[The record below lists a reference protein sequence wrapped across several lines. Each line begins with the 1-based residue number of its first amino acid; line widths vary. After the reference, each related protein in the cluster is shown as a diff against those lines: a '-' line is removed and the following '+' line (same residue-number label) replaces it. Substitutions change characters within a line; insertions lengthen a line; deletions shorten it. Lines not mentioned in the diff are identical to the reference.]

1 MLKEKLSSLPLQPGC
16 YLMKDDK
23 GEIIYIGKAK
33 KLKARLNQY
42 FTGAHEGKTQKMVS
56 LIQDFDF
63 FVTNTEKEALVLEI
77 NLIKQYRPRYNIMF
91 MDDKSYPYI
100 KITSDAY
107 PQLIVVRD
115 KKKDKKAKYFGPFT
129 DTSAARETVALLNDL
144 YPIRKCKTMPKK
156 VCLYY
161 HIGQC
166 LGPCQFDIPKEQ
178 YASMIDEIGRFLKG
192 DNKAQLS
199 RLQVEMDEAINV
211 LAYEKAAKIRDTMRS
226 IEHISQKQQV
236 QFGERM
242 QQDVF
247 AYAIEKNILSIT
259 GFFVRNGKLIEKT
272 SIVQPTIESA
282 HDAFTS
288 YLIQFY
294 LDMPKPKELLVPGDV
309 DVDLLSEILNV
320 SVVAPQRGDKVKLV
334 EMAQHNAR
342 EQLSMK
348 FKMIEKSE
356 LFGDVATSQL
366 RELLKVPKLSRIELF
381 DNSHISGAF
390 LVAGMVVFTEG
401 KPNRSQY
408 RRYRLSGSNNDVESM
423 KEVLYR
429 RLLRVVKQE
438 GECPDLIIVDGG
450 LPQLGAAKEII
461 ESLHLDIPYIAL
473 VKDRKHNTDSIL
485 LSSEQEVKLL
495 PAEPL
500 TMFLSTM
507 QDEVHRFAVSY
518 HRLLRQ
524 KASTRSILDEIDGIG
539 EKRKKELLKHF
550 GSLKAI
556 KDASED
562 QLSEVVGRPAAMAV
576 IQFFR
581 DLKDGEQQ

>member
-129 DTSAARETVALLNDL
+129 DSSAARETVALLNDL

-199 RLQVEMDEAINV
+199 RLQIEMDEAINV

-294 LDMPKPKELLVPGDV
+294 LDMPKPKELLVPADV
-309 DVDLLSEILNV
+309 DVDLLSEILSV
-320 SVVAPQRGDKVKLV
+320 SVIAPQRGDKAKLV

-342 EQLSMK
+342 EQLSLK

-366 RELLKVPKLSRIELF
+366 RELLNVPKLSRIELF

-390 LVAGMVVFTEG
+390 LVAGMVVFTDG

>member
-16 YLMKDDK
+16 YLMKDSK

-56 LIQDFDF
+56 LIEDFDF
-63 FVTNTEKEALVLEI
+63 YVTNTEKEALVLEI

-100 KITSDAY
+100 KITSDDY

-129 DTSAARETVALLNDL
+129 DTGAARDTVKLLNDL

-166 LGPCQFDIPKEQ
+166 LGPCQFDIGKEQ
-178 YASMIDEIGRFLKG
+178 YASMIDEISRFLKG
-192 DNKAQLS
+192 DNKAQLN
-199 RLQVEMDEAINV
+199 RLHKEMDEAIGV
-211 LAYEKAAKIRDTMRS
+211 LAYEKAAKIRDMIRS

-236 QFGERM
+236 QFGEQM

-247 AYAIEKNILSIT
+247 AYAISKNILSIT
-259 GFFVRNGKLIEKT
+259 GFFVRDGKLIQKT
-272 SIVQPTIESA
+272 SIVQPTVETA
-282 HDAFTS
+282 GDAFAS

-294 LDMPKPKELLVPGDV
+294 SDMPKPKELLVPDEV
-309 DVDLLSEILNV
+309 DVDLLSEILNMP
-320 SVVAPQRGDKVKLV
+320 VVAPQRGDKFKLV
-334 EMAQHNAR
+334 QMAQNNAR
-342 EQLSMK
+342 EQLSLK

-356 LFGDVATSQL
+356 MFGDVATKQL
-366 RELLKVPKLSRIELF
+366 SDLLKVSTLSRIELF
-381 DNSHISGAF
+381 DNSHISGSF
-390 LVAGMVVFTEG
+390 LVAGMVVFTDG

-408 RRYRLSGSNNDVESM
+408 RRYRLSGGNNDVGSM

-429 RLLRVVKQE
+429 RLQRMLRE
-438 GECPDLIIVDGG
+438 DGEKPDLIIVDGG

-473 VKDRKHNTDSIL
+473 AKDSKHQTDSIL
-485 LSSEQEVKLL
+485 LSSEEEVKLL
-495 PAEPL
+495 PGEPL

-507 QDEVHRFAVSY
+507 QDEVHRFAVTY

-556 KDASED
+556 KEADEQ
-562 QLSEVVGRPAAMAV
+562 QLSEVVGRPTAIAM

-581 DLKDGEQQ
+581 DLKEGEQE

>member
-16 YLMKDDK
+16 YLMKDGK

-33 KLKARLNQY
+33 KLKARVNQY

-56 LIQDFDF
+56 LIEDFDF

-77 NLIKQYRPRYNIMF
+77 NLIKQYRPRFNIMF

-107 PQLIVVRD
+107 PRLVVVRD
-115 KKKDKKAKYFGPFT
+115 RKKDKKARYFGPFT
-129 DTSAARETVALLNDL
+129 DASAARDTAKLLNDL
-144 YPIRKCKTMPKK
+144 YPIRKCNTMPKK

-166 LGPCQFDIPKEQ
+166 LGPCQFDIGKEQ

-199 RLQVEMDEAINV
+199 RLHKEMDEAIGV
-211 LAYEKAAKIRDTMRS
+211 LAYEKAAKIRDTIRS

-247 AYAIEKNILSIT
+247 AYALSKNILSIT
-259 GFFVRNGKLIEKT
+259 GFFVRDGKLIQKT
-272 SIVQPTIESA
+272 SIVQPTVETAS
-282 HDAFTS
+282 DAFAS

-294 LDMPKPKELLVPGDV
+294 ADMPKPKELLVPQDV
-309 DVDLLSEILNV
+309 DVELLGEILSV
-320 SVVAPQRGDKVKLV
+320 SVVAPQRGDKFKLV
-334 EMAQHNAR
+334 SMAQNNAR
-342 EQLSMK
+342 EQLSLK

-356 LFGDVATSQL
+356 MFGDVATKQL
-366 RELLKVPKLSRIELF
+366 SDLLNISNLSRIELF

-390 LVAGMVVFTEG
+390 LVAGMVVFSDG

-408 RRYRLSGSNNDVESM
+408 RRYRLSGGNNDVGSM

-429 RLLRVVKQE
+429 RLLRVLKEE
-438 GECPDLIIVDGG
+438 GERPDLIIVDGG

-473 VKDRKHNTDSIL
+473 AKDSKHQTDSIL
-485 LSSEQEVKLL
+485 LSSEEEVKLL
-495 PAEPL
+495 PGEPL

-507 QDEVHRFAVSY
+507 QDEVHRFAVTY

-556 KDASED
+556 KEASED
-562 QLSEVVGRPAAMAV
+562 QLSEVVGRPAAIAV
-576 IQFFR
+576 LQFFR
-581 DLKDGEQQ
+581 DLKEGVSE

>member
-1 MLKEKLSSLPLQPGC
+1 MLKDKLSSLPLQPGC
-16 YLMKDDK
+16 YLMKDGK

-33 KLKARLNQY
+33 KLKSRVNQY
-42 FTGAHEGKTQKMVS
+42 FSGAHEGKTQKMVS
-56 LIQDFDF
+56 LIEDFDF

-77 NLIKQYRPRYNIMF
+77 NLIKQYRPRFNIMF

-107 PQLIVVRD
+107 PRLVVVRD
-115 KKKDKKAKYFGPFT
+115 RKKDKKARYFGPFT
-129 DTSAARETVALLNDL
+129 DASAARDTAKLLNDL
-144 YPIRKCKTMPKK
+144 YPIRKCNTMPKK

-166 LGPCQFDIPKEQ
+166 LGPCQFDIGKEQ

-199 RLQVEMDEAINV
+199 RLHKEMDEAISV
-211 LAYEKAAKIRDTMRS
+211 LAYEKAAKIRDTIRS

-247 AYAIEKNILSIT
+247 AYALSKNILSIT
-259 GFFVRNGKLIEKT
+259 GFFVRDGKLIQKT
-272 SIVQPTIESA
+272 SIVQPTVETAS
-282 HDAFTS
+282 DAFAS

-294 LDMPKPKELLVPGDV
+294 ADMPKPKELLVPQDV
-309 DVDLLSEILNV
+309 DVELLGEILSV
-320 SVVAPQRGDKVKLV
+320 SVVAPQRGDKFKLV
-334 EMAQHNAR
+334 SMAQNNAR
-342 EQLSMK
+342 EQLSLK

-356 LFGDVATSQL
+356 MFGDVATKQL
-366 RELLKVPKLSRIELF
+366 SDLLNISNLSRIELF

-390 LVAGMVVFTEG
+390 LVAGMVVFSDG

-408 RRYRLSGSNNDVESM
+408 RRYRLSGGNNDVGSM

-429 RLLRVVKQE
+429 RLLRVLKEE
-438 GECPDLIIVDGG
+438 GERPDLIIVDGG

-473 VKDRKHNTDSIL
+473 TKDSKHQTDSIL
-485 LSSEQEVKLL
+485 LSSEEEVKLL
-495 PAEPL
+495 PGEPL

-507 QDEVHRFAVSY
+507 QDEVHRFAVTY

-550 GSLKAI
+550 GSLKSI
-556 KDASED
+556 KEASED
-562 QLSEVVGRPAAMAV
+562 QLSEVVGRPTAMAM

-581 DLKDGEQQ
+581 DLKEGEQK

>member
-16 YLMKDDK
+16 YLMKDSK

-56 LIQDFDF
+56 LIEDFDF
-63 FVTNTEKEALVLEI
+63 YVTNTEKEALVLEI

-100 KITSDAY
+100 KITSDDY

-129 DTSAARETVALLNDL
+129 DTGAARDTVKLLNDL

-166 LGPCQFDIPKEQ
+166 LGPCQFDIGKEQ
-178 YASMIDEIGRFLKG
+178 YASMIDEISRFLKG
-192 DNKAQLS
+192 DNKAQLT
-199 RLQVEMDEAINV
+199 RLHKEMDEAIGV
-211 LAYEKAAKIRDTMRS
+211 LAYEKAAKIRDMIRS

-236 QFGERM
+236 QFGEQM

-247 AYAIEKNILSIT
+247 AYAISKNILSIT
-259 GFFVRNGKLIEKT
+259 GFFVRDGKLIQKT
-272 SIVQPTIESA
+272 SIVQPTVETA
-282 HDAFTS
+282 GDAFAS

-294 LDMPKPKELLVPGDV
+294 SDMPKPKELLVPGEV
-309 DVDLLSEILNV
+309 DVDLLSEILNMP
-320 SVVAPQRGDKVKLV
+320 VVAPQRGDKFKLV
-334 EMAQHNAR
+334 QMAQNNAR
-342 EQLSMK
+342 EQLSLK

-356 LFGDVATSQL
+356 MFGDVATKQL
-366 RELLKVPKLSRIELF
+366 SDLLKVSTLSRIELF
-381 DNSHISGAF
+381 DNSHISGSF
-390 LVAGMVVFTEG
+390 LVAGMVVFTDG

-408 RRYRLSGSNNDVESM
+408 RRYRLSGGNNDVGSM

-429 RLLRVVKQE
+429 RLQRMLRE
-438 GECPDLIIVDGG
+438 DGEKPDLIIVDGG

-473 VKDRKHNTDSIL
+473 AKDSKHQTDSIL
-485 LSSEQEVKLL
+485 LSSEEEVKLL
-495 PAEPL
+495 PGEPL

-507 QDEVHRFAVSY
+507 QDEVHRFAVTY

-556 KDASED
+556 KEADEQ
-562 QLSEVVGRPAAMAV
+562 QLSEVVGRPTAIAM

-581 DLKDGEQQ
+581 DLKEGEQE

>member
-16 YLMKDDK
+16 YLMKDSQ

-56 LIQDFDF
+56 LIDDFDF
-63 FVTNTEKEALVLEI
+63 YVTNTEKEALVLEI

-107 PQLIVVRD
+107 PQLVVVRD

-129 DTSAARETVALLNDL
+129 DTSAARETVKLLNDL

-166 LGPCQFDIPKEQ
+166 LGPCQFNVPKEQ
-178 YASMIDEIGRFLKG
+178 YAAMIDEIGRFLKG

-199 RLQVEMDEAINV
+199 RLYKEMDEAIEV
-211 LAYEKAAKIRDTMRS
+211 LAFEKAAKIRDTIRS

-247 AYAIEKNILSIT
+247 AYAISKNILSIT
-259 GFFVRNGKLIEKT
+259 GFFVRDGKLIQKT
-272 SIVQPTIESA
+272 SIVQPTIETA
-282 HDAFTS
+282 GDAFAS

-294 LDMPKPKELLVPGDV
+294 SDMPKPKELLVPQEV

-320 SVVAPQRGDKVKLV
+320 SVVAPQRGDKYRLV

-342 EQLSMK
+342 EQLSLK

-356 LFGDVATSQL
+356 MFGDVATKQL
-366 RELLKVPKLSRIELF
+366 AELFRISNLSRIELF

-390 LVAGMVVFTEG
+390 LVAGMVVFTDG

-408 RRYRLSGSNNDVESM
+408 RRYRLSGGNNDVGSM

-429 RLLRVVKQE
+429 RLVRMMKE
-438 GECPDLIIVDGG
+438 DGERPDLIIVDGG
-450 LPQLGAAKEII
+450 WPQLGAAKEII
-461 ESLHLDIPYIAL
+461 ESLHLDIPYMAL
-473 VKDRKHNTDSIL
+473 AKDSKHNTDSIL
-485 LSSEQEVKLL
+485 LSREEEVKLL
-495 PAEPL
+495 PGEPL

-524 KASTRSILDEIDGIG
+524 KASTRSILDEIEGIG

-556 KDASED
+556 KEASED
-562 QLSEVVGRPAAMAV
+562 QLSEVVGRPTAIAV
-576 IQFFR
+576 LQFFR
-581 DLKDGEQQ
+581 DLKEGESL

>member
-16 YLMKDDK
+16 YLMKDSQ

-56 LIQDFDF
+56 LIDDFDF
-63 FVTNTEKEALVLEI
+63 YVTNTEKEALVLEI

-107 PQLIVVRD
+107 PQLVVVRD

-129 DTSAARETVALLNDL
+129 DTSAARETVKLLNDL

-166 LGPCQFDIPKEQ
+166 LGPCQFNVPKEQ
-178 YASMIDEIGRFLKG
+178 YAAMIDEIGRFLKG

-199 RLQVEMDEAINV
+199 RLYKEMDEAIEV
-211 LAYEKAAKIRDTMRS
+211 LAFEKAAKIRDTIRS

-247 AYAIEKNILSIT
+247 AYAISKNILSIT
-259 GFFVRNGKLIEKT
+259 GFFVRDGKLIQKT
-272 SIVQPTIESA
+272 SIVQPTIETA
-282 HDAFTS
+282 GDAFAS

-294 LDMPKPKELLVPGDV
+294 SDMPKPKELLVPQEV

-320 SVVAPQRGDKVKLV
+320 SVVAPQRGDKYRLV

-342 EQLSMK
+342 EQLSLK

-356 LFGDVATSQL
+356 MFGDVATKQL
-366 RELLKVPKLSRIELF
+366 AELLRISNLSRIELF

-390 LVAGMVVFTEG
+390 LVAGMVVFTDG

-408 RRYRLSGSNNDVESM
+408 RRYRLSGGNNDVGSM

-429 RLLRVVKQE
+429 RLVRMMKE
-438 GECPDLIIVDGG
+438 DGDRPDLIIVDGG
-450 LPQLGAAKEII
+450 WPQLGAAKEII
-461 ESLHLDIPYIAL
+461 ESLHLDIPYMAL
-473 VKDRKHNTDSIL
+473 AKDSKHNTDSIL
-485 LSSEQEVKLL
+485 LSREVEVKLL
-495 PAEPL
+495 PGEPL

-524 KASTRSILDEIDGIG
+524 KASTRSILDEIEGIG

-556 KDASED
+556 KEASED
-562 QLSEVVGRPAAMAV
+562 QLSEVVGRPTAIAV
-576 IQFFR
+576 LQFFR
-581 DLKDGEQQ
+581 DLKEGESL

>member
-33 KLKARLNQY
+33 KLKARVNQY

-56 LIQDFDF
+56 LIEDFDYI
-63 FVTNTEKEALVLEI
+63 VTNTEKEALVLEI
-77 NLIKQYRPRYNIMF
+77 NLIKQYRPRFNIMF
-91 MDDKSYPYI
+91 MDDKSYPFI

-129 DTSAARETVALLNDL
+129 DTAAARETVKLLNDL

-166 LGPCQFDIPKEQ
+166 LGPCQFNIGKEQ
-178 YASMIDEIGRFLKG
+178 YDAMIDEISRFLKG
-192 DNKAQLS
+192 DNRMVIGRLQQQMDQETAQL
-199 RLQVEMDEAINV
+199 AF
-211 LAYEKAAKIRDTMRS
+211 EKAAKIRDMIRS

-247 AYAIEKNILSIT
+247 AFAISKNILSIT
-259 GFFVRNGKLIEKT
+259 GFFVRDGKLIQKT
-272 SIVQPTIESA
+272 SMVEPTVENPQ
-282 HDAFTS
+282 DAFVS

-294 LDMPKPKELLVPGDV
+294 EKMPKPKELLVPSDT
-309 DVDLLSEILNV
+309 DMELLSEVLGVTVN
-320 SVVAPQRGDKVKLV
+320 APQRGDKLKLV
-334 EMAQHNAR
+334 QMAAVNAQ
-342 EQLSMK
+342 EQLSLK
-348 FKMIEKSE
+348 FKMVEKSE
-356 LFGDVATSQL
+356 IFGDQASSQL
-366 RELLKVPKLSRIELF
+366 AKLLHLKGLSRIELF

-390 LVAGMVVFTEG
+390 LVAAMVVFTDG

-408 RRYRLSGSNNDVESM
+408 RRYRLSGGNNDVASM
-423 KEVLYR
+423 QEVMYR
-429 RLLRVVKQE
+429 RLLRLLKE
-438 GECPDLIIVDGG
+438 NGEHPDLIIVDGG
-450 LPQLGAAKEII
+450 MPQLSAAKEIVD
-461 ESLHLDIPYIAL
+461 SLHMNIPVIAL
-473 VKDRKHNTDSIL
+473 AKDSRHQTDTIIID
-485 LSSEQEVKLL
+485 QKNEVKLL
-495 PAEPL
+495 PGEPL
-500 TMFLSTM
+500 TMFLSAM
-507 QDEVHRFAVSY
+507 QDEVHRFAISY

-524 KASTRSILDEIDGIG
+524 KASTRSILDEIEGIG

-556 KDASED
+556 KEADEE
-562 QLSEVVGRPAAMAV
+562 QLREVVGRPAAMAV

-581 DLKDGEQQ
+581 DLKEGEQK

>member
-16 YLMKDDK
+16 YLMKDNK

-33 KLKARLNQY
+33 KLKARVNQY

-56 LIQDFDF
+56 LIEDFDF
-63 FVTNTEKEALVLEI
+63 YVTNTEKEALVLEI
-77 NLIKQYRPRYNIMF
+77 NLIKQYRPRFNIMF

-129 DTSAARETVALLNDL
+129 DTSAARETVKLLNDL

-166 LGPCQFDIPKEQ
+166 LGPCQFEVPKEQ
-178 YASMIDEIGRFLKG
+178 YAAMIDEIGRFLRG
-192 DNKAQLS
+192 DNKAQLN
-199 RLQVEMDEAINV
+199 RLTKEMDEAIEV
-211 LAYEKAAKIRDTMRS
+211 LAFEKAAVIRDTIRS

-247 AYAIEKNILSIT
+247 AYAISKNILSIT
-259 GFFVRNGKLIEKT
+259 GFFVRDGKLIQKT
-272 SIVQPTIESA
+272 SIVEPTVESA
-282 HDAFTS
+282 GDAFVS

-294 LDMPKPKELLVPGDV
+294 ADMPKPKELLVPQEV
-309 DVDLLSEILNV
+309 DVEMLSEILNV
-320 SVVAPQRGDKVKLV
+320 AVVAPQRGDKFRLV
-334 EMAQHNAR
+334 EMAQNNAH
-342 EQLSMK
+342 EQLSLK

-356 LFGDVATSQL
+356 MFGDVATKQL
-366 RELLKVPKLSRIELF
+366 AELLQVSDLSRIELF

-390 LVAGMVVFTEG
+390 LVAGMVVFTDG

-408 RRYRLSGSNNDVESM
+408 RRYRLSGGNNDVGSM

-429 RLLRVVKQE
+429 RLLRVLKQE
-438 GECPDLIIVDGG
+438 GERPDLIIVDGG

-461 ESLHLDIPYIAL
+461 DSLHLDIPYIAL
-473 VKDRKHNTDSIL
+473 AKDSKHNTDSIL
-485 LSSEQEVKLL
+485 LSSQEEVKLL
-495 PAEPL
+495 PGEPL

-507 QDEVHRFAVSY
+507 QDEVHRFAVTY

-524 KASTRSILDEIDGIG
+524 KASTRSILDEIEGVG

-556 KDASED
+556 KEANED
-562 QLSEVVGRPAAMAV
+562 QLSVVVGRPTAIAV

-581 DLKDGEQQ
+581 DLKEGESE

>member
-16 YLMKDDK
+16 YLMKDNK

-33 KLKARLNQY
+33 KLKARVNQY

-56 LIQDFDF
+56 LIEDFDF
-63 FVTNTEKEALVLEI
+63 YVTNTEKEALVLEI
-77 NLIKQYRPRYNIMF
+77 NLIKQYRPRFNIMF

-129 DTSAARETVALLNDL
+129 DTSAARETVKLLNDL

-166 LGPCQFDIPKEQ
+166 LGPCQFEVPKEQ
-178 YASMIDEIGRFLKG
+178 YAAMIDEIGRFLRG
-192 DNKAQLS
+192 DNKAQLN
-199 RLQVEMDEAINV
+199 RLTKEMDEAIEV
-211 LAYEKAAKIRDTMRS
+211 LAFEKAAVIRDTIRS

-247 AYAIEKNILSIT
+247 AYAISKNILSIT
-259 GFFVRNGKLIEKT
+259 GFFVRDGKLIQKT
-272 SIVQPTIESA
+272 SIVEPTVESA
-282 HDAFTS
+282 GDAFVS

-294 LDMPKPKELLVPGDV
+294 ADMPKPKELLVPQEV
-309 DVDLLSEILNV
+309 DVEMLSEILNV
-320 SVVAPQRGDKVKLV
+320 AVVAPQRGDKFRLV
-334 EMAQHNAR
+334 EMAQNNAH
-342 EQLSMK
+342 EQLSLK

-356 LFGDVATSQL
+356 MFGDVATKQL
-366 RELLKVPKLSRIELF
+366 AELLQVSDLSRIELF

-390 LVAGMVVFTEG
+390 LVAGMVVFTDG

-408 RRYRLSGSNNDVESM
+408 RRYRLSGGNNDVGSM

-429 RLLRVVKQE
+429 RLLRVLKQE
-438 GECPDLIIVDGG
+438 GERPDLIIVDGG

-461 ESLHLDIPYIAL
+461 DSLHLDIPYIAL
-473 VKDRKHNTDSIL
+473 AKDSKHNTDSIL
-485 LSSEQEVKLL
+485 LSSQEEVKLL
-495 PAEPL
+495 PGEPL

-507 QDEVHRFAVSY
+507 QDEVHRFAVTY

-524 KASTRSILDEIDGIG
+524 KASTRSILDEIEGVG

-550 GSLKAI
+550 SSLKAI
-556 KDASED
+556 KEANED
-562 QLSEVVGRPAAMAV
+562 QLSVVVGRPTAIAV

-581 DLKDGEQQ
+581 DLKEGESE

>member
-390 LVAGMVVFTEG
+390 LVAGMVVFTDG

-562 QLSEVVGRPAAMAV
+562 QLSEVVGRPSAMAV

>member
-16 YLMKDDK
+16 YLMKDNK

-33 KLKARLNQY
+33 KLKARVNQY

-56 LIQDFDF
+56 LIEDFDF
-63 FVTNTEKEALVLEI
+63 YVTNTEKEALVLEI
-77 NLIKQYRPRYNIMF
+77 NLIKQYRPRFNIMF

-129 DTSAARETVALLNDL
+129 DTSAARETVKLLNDL

-166 LGPCQFDIPKEQ
+166 LGPCQFEVPKEQ
-178 YASMIDEIGRFLKG
+178 YAAMIDEIGRFLRG
-192 DNKAQLS
+192 DNKAQLN
-199 RLQVEMDEAINV
+199 RLTKEMDEAIEV
-211 LAYEKAAKIRDTMRS
+211 LAFEKAAVIRDTIRS

-247 AYAIEKNILSIT
+247 AYAISKNILSIT
-259 GFFVRNGKLIEKT
+259 GFFVRDGKLIQKT
-272 SIVQPTIESA
+272 SIVEPTVESA
-282 HDAFTS
+282 GDAFVS

-294 LDMPKPKELLVPGDV
+294 ADMPKPKELLVPQEV
-309 DVDLLSEILNV
+309 DVEMLSEILNV
-320 SVVAPQRGDKVKLV
+320 AVVAPQRGDKFRLV
-334 EMAQHNAR
+334 EMAQNNAH
-342 EQLSMK
+342 EQLSLK

-356 LFGDVATSQL
+356 MFGDVATKQL
-366 RELLKVPKLSRIELF
+366 AELLQVSDLSRIELF

-390 LVAGMVVFTEG
+390 LVAGMVVFTDG

-408 RRYRLSGSNNDVESM
+408 RRYRLGGGNNDVGSM

-429 RLLRVVKQE
+429 RLLRVLKQE
-438 GECPDLIIVDGG
+438 GERPDLIIVDGG

-461 ESLHLDIPYIAL
+461 DSLHLDIPYIAL
-473 VKDRKHNTDSIL
+473 AKDSKHNTDSIL
-485 LSSEQEVKLL
+485 LSCQEEVKLL
-495 PAEPL
+495 PGEPL

-507 QDEVHRFAVSY
+507 QDEVHRFAVTY

-524 KASTRSILDEIDGIG
+524 KASTRSILDEIEGVG

-556 KDASED
+556 KEANED
-562 QLSEVVGRPAAMAV
+562 QLSVVVGRPTAIAV

-581 DLKDGEQQ
+581 DLKEGESE

>member
-16 YLMKDDK
+16 YLMKDSK

-56 LIQDFDF
+56 LIEDFDF

-100 KITSDAY
+100 KITSDDY
-107 PQLIVVRD
+107 PQLLVVRD

-129 DTSAARETVALLNDL
+129 DTGAARETVKLLNDL

-192 DNKAQLS
+192 DNKAQLN
-199 RLQVEMDEAINV
+199 RLHKEMDEAIQV
-211 LAYEKAAKIRDTMRS
+211 LAYEKAAKIRDMIRS

-236 QFGERM
+236 QFGEQM

-247 AYAIEKNILSIT
+247 AYAISKNILSIT
-259 GFFVRNGKLIEKT
+259 GFFVRDGKLIQKT
-272 SIVQPTIESA
+272 SIVQPTVETA
-282 HDAFTS
+282 GDAFAS

-294 LDMPKPKELLVPGDV
+294 TDMPKPKELLVPGEV
-309 DVDLLSEILNV
+309 DVDLLSEILNMP
-320 SVVAPQRGDKVKLV
+320 VVAPQRGDKFKLV
-334 EMAQHNAR
+334 LMAQNNAR
-342 EQLSMK
+342 EQLSLK

-356 LFGDVATSQL
+356 MFGDVATRQL
-366 RELLKVPKLSRIELF
+366 SDLLKVSNLSRIELF
-381 DNSHISGAF
+381 VNSHISGSF
-390 LVAGMVVFTEG
+390 LVAGMVVFTDG

-408 RRYRLSGSNNDVESM
+408 RRYRLSGGNNDVGSM

-429 RLLRVVKQE
+429 RLLRMLKEE
-438 GECPDLIIVDGG
+438 GEKPDLIIVDGG
-450 LPQLGAAKEII
+450 LAQLRAAQEII
-461 ESLHLDIPYIAL
+461 DSLHLKIPYIAL
-473 VKDRKHNTDSIL
+473 AKDSKHNTDSIL
-485 LSSEQEVKLL
+485 LSNEDEVKLL
-495 PAEPL
+495 PGEPL

-507 QDEVHRFAVSY
+507 QDEVHRFAVTY

-556 KDASED
+556 KEADEN
-562 QLSEVVGRPAAMAV
+562 QLSDVVGRPTAMAM

-581 DLKDGEQQ
+581 DLKEDEQE

>member
-33 KLKARLNQY
+33 KLKARVNQY

-56 LIQDFDF
+56 LIDDFDYI
-63 FVTNTEKEALVLEI
+63 VTNTEKEALVLEI
-77 NLIKQYRPRYNIMF
+77 NLIKQYRPRFNIMF
-91 MDDKSYPYI
+91 MDDKSYPFI

-115 KKKDKKAKYFGPFT
+115 RKKDKKAKYFGPFT
-129 DTSAARETVALLNDL
+129 DTGAARETVKLLNDL

-166 LGPCQFDIPKEQ
+166 LGPCQFDVANQ
-178 YASMIDEIGRFLKG
+178 HYDAMIDEIIRFLKG
-192 DNKAQLS
+192 DNRMVMD
-199 RLQVEMDEAINV
+199 RLQKEMDQAIEV
-211 LAYEKAAKIRDTMRS
+211 LAFEKAANIRDMIRS

-247 AYAIEKNILSIT
+247 AYAVSKNILSIT
-259 GFFVRNGKLIEKT
+259 GFFVRDGKLIQKT
-272 SIVQPTIESA
+272 SMVEPTVENPQ
-282 HDAFTS
+282 DAFTS

-294 LDMPKPKELLVPGDV
+294 SQMPKPKELLVPNETDTS
-309 DVDLLSEILNV
+309 LLSEVLGMTVN
-320 SVVAPQRGDKVKLV
+320 APQRGDKLKLV
-334 EMAQHNAR
+334 HMAQTNAQ
-342 EQLSMK
+342 EQLTLK
-348 FKMIEKSE
+348 FKMVEKSE
-356 LFGDVATSQL
+356 MFGDQASSQL
-366 RELLKVPKLSRIELF
+366 AKLLKLKTLSRIELF

-390 LVAGMVVFTEG
+390 LVAAMVVFTDG

-408 RRYRLSGSNNDVESM
+408 RRYRLSGGNNDVASM
-423 KEVLYR
+423 KEVMYR
-429 RLLRVVKQE
+429 RLLRLLKE
-438 GECPDLIIVDGG
+438 NGERPDLIIVDGG
-450 LPQLGAAKEII
+450 IPQLTAAREIMD
-461 ESLHLDIPYIAL
+461 SLHIDIPLIAL
-473 VKDRKHNTDSIL
+473 AKDSKHNTDSIIIDQ
-485 LSSEQEVKLL
+485 ENEVKLL
-495 PAEPL
+495 PGEPL
-500 TMFLSTM
+500 TMFLSAM
-507 QDEVHRFAVSY
+507 QDEVHRFAISY

-524 KASTRSILDEIDGIG
+524 KASTRSILDEIEGIG

-556 KDASED
+556 KEADEE
-562 QLSEVVGRPAAMAV
+562 QLRAVVGRPAAIAV

-581 DLKDGEQQ
+581 DLKEGEQE

>member
-1 MLKEKLSSLPLQPGC
+1 MRDKLSSLPLQPGC
-16 YLMKDDK
+16 YMMKDSK

-33 KLKARLNQY
+33 KLKSRLNQY
-42 FTGAHEGKTQKMVS
+42 FTGALEGKTQKMVS
-56 LIQDFDF
+56 LIEDFDF

-91 MDDKSYPYI
+91 MDDKSYPFI

-107 PQLIVVRD
+107 PQLVVVRD
-115 KKKDKKAKYFGPFT
+115 RKKDKKAKYYGPFT
-129 DTSAARETVALLNDL
+129 DTSAARDTVKLLNDL

-166 LGPCQFDIPKEQ
+166 LGPCQFDVPKEQ
-178 YASMIDEIGRFLKG
+178 YAAMIDEIGRFLKG
-192 DNKAQLS
+192 DNKAQLN
-199 RLQVEMDEAINV
+199 RLQKEMDEAIRV
-211 LAYEKAAKIRDTMRS
+211 LAYEKAAKIRDTIRS

-247 AYAIEKNILSIT
+247 AYAISKNILSIT
-259 GFFVRNGKLIEKT
+259 GFFVRDGKLIQKT
-272 SIVQPTIESA
+272 SIVQPTIETA
-282 HDAFTS
+282 NDAFTS

-294 LDMPKPKELLVPGDV
+294 TDLPKPKELLVPQDV
-309 DVDLLSEILNV
+309 DIQLLSEILNV
-320 SVVAPQRGDKVKLV
+320 SVVAPQRGDKFKLV
-334 EMAQHNAR
+334 EMAQHNAK
-342 EQLSMK
+342 EQLYLK

-356 LFGDVATSQL
+356 LFGDVATKQL
-366 RELLKVPKLSRIELF
+366 GELLKASQLSRIELF

-390 LVAGMVVFTEG
+390 LVAGMVVFTDG

-408 RRYRLSGSNNDVESM
+408 RRYRLSGGNNDVASM

-429 RLLRVVKQE
+429 RLVRMLKEKSDR
-438 GECPDLIIVDGG
+438 PDLIIVDGG
-450 LPQLGAAKEII
+450 LTQLRAAQEII

-473 VKDRKHNTDSIL
+473 AKDTKHNTDSIL
-485 LSSEQEVKLL
+485 LSSEEEVKLL
-495 PAEPL
+495 PGEPL

-524 KASTRSILDEIDGIG
+524 KASTRSILDEIEGIG

-556 KDASED
+556 KEADEN
-562 QLSEVVGRPAAMAV
+562 QLSAVVGRPTAMAMV
-576 IQFFR
+576 QFFR
-581 DLKDGEQQ
+581 DLMEGEQE

>member
-16 YLMKDDK
+16 YLMKDSQ

-56 LIQDFDF
+56 LIDDFDF
-63 FVTNTEKEALVLEI
+63 YVTNTEKEALVLEI

-107 PQLIVVRD
+107 PQLVVVRD

-129 DTSAARETVALLNDL
+129 DTSAARETVKLLNDL

-166 LGPCQFDIPKEQ
+166 LGPCQFNVPKEQ
-178 YASMIDEIGRFLKG
+178 YAAMIDEIGRFLKG

-199 RLQVEMDEAINV
+199 RLYKEMDEAIEV
-211 LAYEKAAKIRDTMRS
+211 LAFEKAAKIRDTIRS

-247 AYAIEKNILSIT
+247 AYAISKNILSIT
-259 GFFVRNGKLIEKT
+259 GFFVRDGKLIQKT
-272 SIVQPTIESA
+272 SIVQPTIETA
-282 HDAFTS
+282 GDAFAS

-294 LDMPKPKELLVPGDV
+294 SDMPKPKELLVPQEV

-320 SVVAPQRGDKVKLV
+320 SVVAPQRGDKYRLV

-342 EQLSMK
+342 EQLSLK

-356 LFGDVATSQL
+356 MFGDVATKQL
-366 RELLKVPKLSRIELF
+366 AELLRISNLSRIELF

-390 LVAGMVVFTEG
+390 LVAGMVVFTDG

-408 RRYRLSGSNNDVESM
+408 RRYRLSGGNNDVGSM

-429 RLLRVVKQE
+429 RLVRMMKE
-438 GECPDLIIVDGG
+438 DGERPDLIIVDGG
-450 LPQLGAAKEII
+450 WPQLGAAKEII
-461 ESLHLDIPYIAL
+461 ESLHLDIPYMAL
-473 VKDRKHNTDSIL
+473 AKDSKHNTDSIL
-485 LSSEQEVKLL
+485 LSREEEVKLL
-495 PAEPL
+495 PGEPL

-524 KASTRSILDEIDGIG
+524 KASTRSILDEIEGIG

-556 KDASED
+556 KEASED
-562 QLSEVVGRPAAMAV
+562 QLSEVVGRPTAIAV
-576 IQFFR
+576 LQFFR
-581 DLKDGEQQ
+581 DLKEGESL

>member
-33 KLKARLNQY
+33 KLKARVNQY

-56 LIQDFDF
+56 LIDDFDYI
-63 FVTNTEKEALVLEI
+63 VTNTEKEALVLEI
-77 NLIKQYRPRYNIMF
+77 NLIKQYRPRFNIMF
-91 MDDKSYPYI
+91 MDDKSYPFI

-115 KKKDKKAKYFGPFT
+115 RKKDKKAKYFGPFT
-129 DTSAARETVALLNDL
+129 DTGAARETVKLLNDL

-166 LGPCQFDIPKEQ
+166 LGPCQFDVANQ
-178 YASMIDEIGRFLKG
+178 HYDAMIDEIIRFLKG
-192 DNKAQLS
+192 DNRMVMD
-199 RLQVEMDEAINV
+199 RLQKEMDQAIEV
-211 LAYEKAAKIRDTMRS
+211 LAFEKAANIRDMIRS

-247 AYAIEKNILSIT
+247 AYAVSKNILSIT
-259 GFFVRNGKLIEKT
+259 GFFVRDGKLIQKT
-272 SIVQPTIESA
+272 SMVEPTVENPQ
-282 HDAFTS
+282 DAFTS

-294 LDMPKPKELLVPGDV
+294 SQMPKPKELLVPNETDTS
-309 DVDLLSEILNV
+309 LLSEVLGMTVN
-320 SVVAPQRGDKVKLV
+320 APQRGDKLKLV
-334 EMAQHNAR
+334 HMAQTNAQ
-342 EQLSMK
+342 EQLTLK
-348 FKMIEKSE
+348 FKMVEKSE
-356 LFGDVATSQL
+356 MFGDQASSQL
-366 RELLKVPKLSRIELF
+366 AKLLKLKTLSRIELF

-390 LVAGMVVFTEG
+390 LVAAMVVFTDG

-408 RRYRLSGSNNDVESM
+408 RRYRLSGGNNDVASM
-423 KEVLYR
+423 KEVMYR
-429 RLLRVVKQE
+429 RLLRLLKE
-438 GECPDLIIVDGG
+438 NGERPDLIIVDGG
-450 LPQLGAAKEII
+450 ILQLTAAKEIMD
-461 ESLHLDIPYIAL
+461 SLHIDIPLIAL
-473 VKDRKHNTDSIL
+473 AKDSKHNTDTIIIDQ
-485 LSSEQEVKLL
+485 ENEVKLL
-495 PAEPL
+495 PGEPL
-500 TMFLSTM
+500 TMFLSAM
-507 QDEVHRFAVSY
+507 QDEVHRFAISY

-524 KASTRSILDEIDGIG
+524 KASTRSILDEIEGIG

-556 KDASED
+556 KEADEE
-562 QLSEVVGRPAAMAV
+562 QLRAVVGRPAAIAV

-581 DLKDGEQQ
+581 DLKEGEQE

>member
-16 YLMKDDK
+16 YLMKDGK

-33 KLKARLNQY
+33 KLKARVNQY
-42 FTGAHEGKTQKMVS
+42 FTGAYEGKTQKMVS
-56 LIQDFDF
+56 LIEDFDF

-100 KITSDAY
+100 KITSDDY
-107 PQLIVVRD
+107 PQLLVVRD

-129 DTSAARETVALLNDL
+129 DTGAARETVKLLNDL

-192 DNKAQLS
+192 DNKAQLN
-199 RLQVEMDEAINV
+199 RLHKEMDEATQV
-211 LAYEKAAKIRDTMRS
+211 LAYEKAAKIRDMIRS

-236 QFGERM
+236 QFGEQM

-247 AYAIEKNILSIT
+247 AYAISKNILSIT
-259 GFFVRNGKLIEKT
+259 GFFVRDGKLIQKT
-272 SIVQPTIESA
+272 SIVQPTVETA
-282 HDAFTS
+282 GDAFAS

-294 LDMPKPKELLVPGDV
+294 TDMPKPKELLVPGEV
-309 DVDLLSEILNV
+309 DVDLLSEILNMP
-320 SVVAPQRGDKVKLV
+320 VVAPKRGDKYKLV
-334 EMAQHNAR
+334 LMAQNNAR
-342 EQLSMK
+342 EQLSLK

-356 LFGDVATSQL
+356 MFGDVATKQL
-366 RELLKVPKLSRIELF
+366 SDLLKVSNLSRIELF
-381 DNSHISGAF
+381 DNSHISGSF
-390 LVAGMVVFTEG
+390 LVAGMVVFTDG

-408 RRYRLSGSNNDVESM
+408 RRYRLSGGNNDVGSM

-429 RLLRVVKQE
+429 RLLRMLKEE
-438 GECPDLIIVDGG
+438 GEKPDLIIVDGG
-450 LPQLGAAKEII
+450 LAQLRAAQEII
-461 ESLHLDIPYIAL
+461 DSLHLKIPYIAL
-473 VKDRKHNTDSIL
+473 AKDSKHNTDSIL
-485 LSSEQEVKLL
+485 LSNEDEIKLL
-495 PAEPL
+495 PGEPL

-507 QDEVHRFAVSY
+507 QDEVHRFAVTY

-556 KDASED
+556 KEADEY
-562 QLSEVVGRPAAMAV
+562 QLSEVVGRPTAIAM

-581 DLKDGEQQ
+581 DLKEDEQE

>member
-1 MLKEKLSSLPLQPGC
+1 MLKDKLSSLPLQPGC
-16 YLMKDDK
+16 YLMKDGK

-33 KLKARLNQY
+33 KLKARVNQY

-56 LIQDFDF
+56 LIEDFDF

-77 NLIKQYRPRYNIMF
+77 NLIKQYRPRFNIMF

-107 PQLIVVRD
+107 PRLVVVRD
-115 KKKDKKAKYFGPFT
+115 RKKDKKARYFGPFT
-129 DTSAARETVALLNDL
+129 DASAARDTAKLLNDL
-144 YPIRKCKTMPKK
+144 YPIRKCNTMPKK

-166 LGPCQFDIPKEQ
+166 LGPCQFDIGKEQ

-192 DNKAQLS
+192 DNKVQLS
-199 RLQVEMDEAINV
+199 RLHKEMDEAISV
-211 LAYEKAAKIRDTMRS
+211 LAYEKAAKIRDTIRS

-247 AYAIEKNILSIT
+247 AYALSKNILSIT
-259 GFFVRNGKLIEKT
+259 GFFVRDGKLIQKT
-272 SIVQPTIESA
+272 SIVQPTVETAS
-282 HDAFTS
+282 DAFAS

-294 LDMPKPKELLVPGDV
+294 ADMPKPKELLVPQDV
-309 DVDLLSEILNV
+309 DVELLGEILSV
-320 SVVAPQRGDKVKLV
+320 SVVAPQRGDKFKLV
-334 EMAQHNAR
+334 SMAQNNAR
-342 EQLSMK
+342 EQLSLK

-356 LFGDVATSQL
+356 MFGDVATKQL
-366 RELLKVPKLSRIELF
+366 SDLLNISNLSRIELF

-390 LVAGMVVFTEG
+390 LVAGMVVFSDG

-408 RRYRLSGSNNDVESM
+408 RRYRLSGGNNDVGSM

-429 RLLRVVKQE
+429 RLLRVLKEE
-438 GECPDLIIVDGG
+438 GERPDLIIVDGG

-473 VKDRKHNTDSIL
+473 TKDSKHQTDSIL
-485 LSSEQEVKLL
+485 LSSEEEVKLL
-495 PAEPL
+495 PGEPL

-507 QDEVHRFAVSY
+507 QDEVHRFAVTY

-550 GSLKAI
+550 GSLKSI
-556 KDASED
+556 KEASED
-562 QLSEVVGRPAAMAV
+562 QLSEVVGRPTAMAM

-581 DLKDGEQQ
+581 DLKEGEQK

>member
-33 KLKARLNQY
+33 KLKARVNQY

-56 LIQDFDF
+56 LIDDFDYI
-63 FVTNTEKEALVLEI
+63 VTNTEKEALVLEI
-77 NLIKQYRPRYNIMF
+77 NLIKQYRPRFNIMF
-91 MDDKSYPYI
+91 MDDKSYPFI

-115 KKKDKKAKYFGPFT
+115 RKKDKKAKYFGPFT
-129 DTSAARETVALLNDL
+129 DTGAARETVKLLNDL

-166 LGPCQFDIPKEQ
+166 LGPCQFDVANQ
-178 YASMIDEIGRFLKG
+178 HYDAMIDEIIRFLKG
-192 DNKAQLS
+192 DNRMVMD
-199 RLQVEMDEAINV
+199 RLQKEMDQAIEV
-211 LAYEKAAKIRDTMRS
+211 LAFEKAANIRDMIRS

-247 AYAIEKNILSIT
+247 AYAVSKNILSIT
-259 GFFVRNGKLIEKT
+259 GFFVRDGKLIQKT
-272 SIVQPTIESA
+272 SMVEPTVENPQ
-282 HDAFTS
+282 DAFTS

-294 LDMPKPKELLVPGDV
+294 SQMPKPKELLVPNETDTSI
-309 DVDLLSEILNV
+309 LSEVLGMTVN
-320 SVVAPQRGDKVKLV
+320 APQRGDKLKLV
-334 EMAQHNAR
+334 HMAQTNAQ
-342 EQLSMK
+342 EQLTLK
-348 FKMIEKSE
+348 FKMVEKSE
-356 LFGDVATSQL
+356 MFGDQASSQL
-366 RELLKVPKLSRIELF
+366 ARLLKLKTLSRIELF

-390 LVAGMVVFTEG
+390 LVAAMVVFTDG

-408 RRYRLSGSNNDVESM
+408 RRYRLSGGNNDVASM
-423 KEVLYR
+423 KEVMYR
-429 RLLRVVKQE
+429 RLLRLLKE
-438 GECPDLIIVDGG
+438 NGERPDLIIVDGG
-450 LPQLGAAKEII
+450 IPQLTAAREIMD
-461 ESLHLDIPYIAL
+461 SLHIDIPLIAL
-473 VKDRKHNTDSIL
+473 AKDSKHNTDSIIIDQ
-485 LSSEQEVKLL
+485 ENEVKLL
-495 PAEPL
+495 PGEPL
-500 TMFLSTM
+500 TMFLSAM
-507 QDEVHRFAVSY
+507 QDEVHRFAISY

-524 KASTRSILDEIDGIG
+524 KASTRSILDEIEGIG

-556 KDASED
+556 KEADED
-562 QLSEVVGRPAAMAV
+562 QLRAVVGRPAAIAV

-581 DLKDGEQQ
+581 DLKEGEQE

>member
-16 YLMKDDK
+16 YLMKDSQ

-56 LIQDFDF
+56 LIDDFDF
-63 FVTNTEKEALVLEI
+63 YVTNTEKEALVLEI

-107 PQLIVVRD
+107 PQLVVVRD

-129 DTSAARETVALLNDL
+129 DTSAARETVKLLNDL

-166 LGPCQFDIPKEQ
+166 LGPCQFNVPKEQ
-178 YASMIDEIGRFLKG
+178 YAAMIDEIGRFLKG

-199 RLQVEMDEAINV
+199 RLYKEMDEAIEV
-211 LAYEKAAKIRDTMRS
+211 LAFEKAAKIRDTIRS

-247 AYAIEKNILSIT
+247 AYAISKNILSIT
-259 GFFVRNGKLIEKT
+259 GFFVRDGKLIQKT
-272 SIVQPTIESA
+272 SIVQPTIETA
-282 HDAFTS
+282 GDAFAS

-294 LDMPKPKELLVPGDV
+294 SDMPKPKELLVPQEV

-320 SVVAPQRGDKVKLV
+320 SVVAPQRGDKYRLV

-342 EQLSMK
+342 EQLSLK

-356 LFGDVATSQL
+356 MFGDVATKQL
-366 RELLKVPKLSRIELF
+366 AELLRISNLSRIELF

-390 LVAGMVVFTEG
+390 LVAGMVVFTDG

-408 RRYRLSGSNNDVESM
+408 RRYRLSGGNNDVGSM

-429 RLLRVVKQE
+429 RLVRMMKE
-438 GECPDLIIVDGG
+438 GGDRPDLIIVDGG
-450 LPQLGAAKEII
+450 WPQLGAAKEII
-461 ESLHLDIPYIAL
+461 ESLHLDIPYMAL
-473 VKDRKHNTDSIL
+473 AKDSKHNTDSIL
-485 LSSEQEVKLL
+485 LSREVEVKLL
-495 PAEPL
+495 PGEPL

-524 KASTRSILDEIDGIG
+524 KASTRSILDEIEGIG

-556 KDASED
+556 KEASED
-562 QLSEVVGRPAAMAV
+562 QLSEVVGRPTAIAV
-576 IQFFR
+576 LQFFR
-581 DLKDGEQQ
+581 DLKEGESL

>member
-16 YLMKDDK
+16 YLMKDNK

-33 KLKARLNQY
+33 KLKARVNQY

-56 LIQDFDF
+56 LIEDFDF
-63 FVTNTEKEALVLEI
+63 YVTNTEKEALVLEI
-77 NLIKQYRPRYNIMF
+77 NLIKQYRPRFNIMF

-129 DTSAARETVALLNDL
+129 DTSAARETVKLLNDL

-166 LGPCQFDIPKEQ
+166 LGPCQFEVPKEQ
-178 YASMIDEIGRFLKG
+178 YAAMIDEIGRFLRG
-192 DNKAQLS
+192 DNKAQLN
-199 RLQVEMDEAINV
+199 RLTKEMDEAIEV
-211 LAYEKAAKIRDTMRS
+211 LAFEKAAVIRDTIRS

-247 AYAIEKNILSIT
+247 AYAISKNILSIT
-259 GFFVRNGKLIEKT
+259 GFFVRDGKLIQKT
-272 SIVQPTIESA
+272 SIVEPTVESA
-282 HDAFTS
+282 GDAFVS

-294 LDMPKPKELLVPGDV
+294 ADMPKPKELLVPQEV
-309 DVDLLSEILNV
+309 DVEMLSEILNV
-320 SVVAPQRGDKVKLV
+320 AVVAPQRGDKFRLV
-334 EMAQHNAR
+334 EMAQNNAH
-342 EQLSMK
+342 EQLSLK

-356 LFGDVATSQL
+356 MFGDVATKQL
-366 RELLKVPKLSRIELF
+366 AELLQVSDLSRIELF

-390 LVAGMVVFTEG
+390 LVAGMVVFTDG

-408 RRYRLSGSNNDVESM
+408 RRYRLGGGNNDVGSM

-429 RLLRVVKQE
+429 RLLRVLKQE
-438 GECPDLIIVDGG
+438 GERPDLIIVDGG

-461 ESLHLDIPYIAL
+461 DSLHLDIPYIAL
-473 VKDRKHNTDSIL
+473 AKDSKHNTDSIL
-485 LSSEQEVKLL
+485 LSSQEEVKLL
-495 PAEPL
+495 PGEPL

-507 QDEVHRFAVSY
+507 QDEVHRFAVTY

-524 KASTRSILDEIDGIG
+524 KASTRSILDEIEGVG

-556 KDASED
+556 KEANED
-562 QLSEVVGRPAAMAV
+562 QLSVVVGRPTAIAV

-581 DLKDGEQQ
+581 DLKEGESE

>member
-16 YLMKDDK
+16 YLMKDSK

-56 LIQDFDF
+56 LIEDFDF

-100 KITSDAY
+100 KITSDDY
-107 PQLIVVRD
+107 PQLLVVRD

-129 DTSAARETVALLNDL
+129 DTGAARETVKLLNDL

-192 DNKAQLS
+192 DNKAQLN
-199 RLQVEMDEAINV
+199 RLHKEMDEAIQV
-211 LAYEKAAKIRDTMRS
+211 LAYEKAAKIRDMIRS

-236 QFGERM
+236 QFGEQM

-247 AYAIEKNILSIT
+247 AYAISKNILSIT
-259 GFFVRNGKLIEKT
+259 GFFVRDGKLIQKT
-272 SIVQPTIESA
+272 SIVQPTVETA
-282 HDAFTS
+282 GDAFAS

-294 LDMPKPKELLVPGDV
+294 TDMPKPKELLVPGEV
-309 DVDLLSEILNV
+309 DVDLLSEILNMP
-320 SVVAPQRGDKVKLV
+320 VVAPQRGDKFKLV
-334 EMAQHNAR
+334 LMAQNNAR
-342 EQLSMK
+342 EQLSLK

-356 LFGDVATSQL
+356 MFGDVATRQL
-366 RELLKVPKLSRIELF
+366 SDLLKVSNLSRIELF
-381 DNSHISGAF
+381 DNSHISGSF
-390 LVAGMVVFTEG
+390 LVAGMVVFTDG

-408 RRYRLSGSNNDVESM
+408 RRYRLSGGNNDVGSM

-429 RLLRVVKQE
+429 RLLRMLKEE
-438 GECPDLIIVDGG
+438 GEKPDLIIVDGG
-450 LPQLGAAKEII
+450 LAQLRAAQEII
-461 ESLHLDIPYIAL
+461 DSLHLKIPYIAL
-473 VKDRKHNTDSIL
+473 AKDSKHNTDSIL
-485 LSSEQEVKLL
+485 LSNEDEVKLL
-495 PAEPL
+495 PGEPL

-507 QDEVHRFAVSY
+507 QDEVHRFAVTY

-556 KDASED
+556 KEADEN
-562 QLSEVVGRPAAMAV
+562 QLSDVVGRPTAMAM

-581 DLKDGEQQ
+581 DLKEDEQE

>member
-16 YLMKDDK
+16 YLMKDSQ

-56 LIQDFDF
+56 LIDDFDF
-63 FVTNTEKEALVLEI
+63 YVTNTEKEALVLEI

-107 PQLIVVRD
+107 PQLVVVRD

-129 DTSAARETVALLNDL
+129 DTSAARETVKLLNDL

-166 LGPCQFDIPKEQ
+166 LGPCQFNVPKEQ
-178 YASMIDEIGRFLKG
+178 YAAMIDEIGRFLKG

-199 RLQVEMDEAINV
+199 RLYKEMDEAIEV
-211 LAYEKAAKIRDTMRS
+211 LAFEKAAKIRDTIRS

-247 AYAIEKNILSIT
+247 AYAISKNILSIT
-259 GFFVRNGKLIEKT
+259 GFFVRDGKLIQKT
-272 SIVQPTIESA
+272 SIVQPTIETA
-282 HDAFTS
+282 GDAFAS

-294 LDMPKPKELLVPGDV
+294 SDMPKPKELLVPQEV

-320 SVVAPQRGDKVKLV
+320 SVVAPQRGDKYRLV

-342 EQLSMK
+342 EQLSLK

-356 LFGDVATSQL
+356 MFGDVATKQL
-366 RELLKVPKLSRIELF
+366 AELLRISNLSRIELF

-390 LVAGMVVFTEG
+390 LVAGMVVFSDG

-408 RRYRLSGSNNDVESM
+408 RRYRLSGGNNDVGSM

-429 RLLRVVKQE
+429 RLVRMMKE
-438 GECPDLIIVDGG
+438 DGERPDLIIVDGG
-450 LPQLGAAKEII
+450 WPQLGAAKEII
-461 ESLHLDIPYIAL
+461 ESLHLDIPYMAL
-473 VKDRKHNTDSIL
+473 AKDSKHNTDSIL
-485 LSSEQEVKLL
+485 LSREVEVKLL
-495 PAEPL
+495 PGEPL

-524 KASTRSILDEIDGIG
+524 KASTRSILDEIEGIG

-556 KDASED
+556 KEASED
-562 QLSEVVGRPAAMAV
+562 QLSEVVGRPTAIAV
-576 IQFFR
+576 LQFFR
-581 DLKDGEQQ
+581 DLKEGESL

>member
-129 DTSAARETVALLNDL
+129 DSSAARETVALLNDL

-199 RLQVEMDEAINV
+199 RLQIEMDEAINV

-247 AYAIEKNILSIT
+247 AYAIEKNVLSIT

-294 LDMPKPKELLVPGDV
+294 LDMPKPKELLVPADV
-309 DVDLLSEILNV
+309 DVDLLSEILSV
-320 SVVAPQRGDKVKLV
+320 SVIAPQRGDKAKLV

-342 EQLSMK
+342 EQLSLK

-366 RELLKVPKLSRIELF
+366 RELLNVPKLSRIELF

-390 LVAGMVVFTEG
+390 LVAGMVVFTDG

>member
-16 YLMKDDK
+16 YLMKDNK

-33 KLKARLNQY
+33 KLKARVNQY

-56 LIQDFDF
+56 LIEDFDF
-63 FVTNTEKEALVLEI
+63 YVTNTEKEALVLEI
-77 NLIKQYRPRYNIMF
+77 NLIKQYRPRFNIMF

-129 DTSAARETVALLNDL
+129 DTSAARETVKLLNDL

-166 LGPCQFDIPKEQ
+166 LGPCQFEVPKEQ
-178 YASMIDEIGRFLKG
+178 YAAMIDEIGRFLRG
-192 DNKAQLS
+192 DNKAQLN
-199 RLQVEMDEAINV
+199 RLTKEMDEAIEV
-211 LAYEKAAKIRDTMRS
+211 LAFEKAAVIRDTIRS

-247 AYAIEKNILSIT
+247 AYAISKNILSIT
-259 GFFVRNGKLIEKT
+259 GFFVRDGKLIQKT
-272 SIVQPTIESA
+272 SIVEPTVESA
-282 HDAFTS
+282 GDAFVS

-294 LDMPKPKELLVPGDV
+294 ADMPKPKELLVPQEV
-309 DVDLLSEILNV
+309 DVEMLSEILNV
-320 SVVAPQRGDKVKLV
+320 AVVAPQRGDKFRLV
-334 EMAQHNAR
+334 EMAQNNAH
-342 EQLSMK
+342 EQLSLK

-356 LFGDVATSQL
+356 MFGDVATKQL
-366 RELLKVPKLSRIELF
+366 AELLQVSDLSRIELF

-390 LVAGMVVFTEG
+390 LVAGMVVFTDG

-408 RRYRLSGSNNDVESM
+408 RRYRLSGGNNDVGSM

-429 RLLRVVKQE
+429 RLLRVLKQE
-438 GECPDLIIVDGG
+438 GERPDLIIVDGG

-461 ESLHLDIPYIAL
+461 DSLHLDIPYIAL
-473 VKDRKHNTDSIL
+473 AKDSKHNTDSIL
-485 LSSEQEVKLL
+485 LSCQEEVKLL
-495 PAEPL
+495 PGEPL

-507 QDEVHRFAVSY
+507 QDEVHRFAVTY

-524 KASTRSILDEIDGIG
+524 KASTRSILDEIEGVG

-556 KDASED
+556 KEANED
-562 QLSEVVGRPAAMAV
+562 QLSVVVGRPTAIAV

-581 DLKDGEQQ
+581 DLKEGESE

>member
-33 KLKARLNQY
+33 KLKARVNQY

-56 LIQDFDF
+56 LIDDFDYI
-63 FVTNTEKEALVLEI
+63 VTNTEKEALVLEI
-77 NLIKQYRPRYNIMF
+77 NLIKQYRPRFNIMF
-91 MDDKSYPYI
+91 MDDKSYPFI

-129 DTSAARETVALLNDL
+129 DTGAARETVKLLNDL

-166 LGPCQFDIPKEQ
+166 LGPCQFDVANQ
-178 YASMIDEIGRFLKG
+178 HYDAMIDEIIRFLKG
-192 DNKAQLS
+192 DNRMVMD
-199 RLQVEMDEAINV
+199 RLQKEMDQAIEV
-211 LAYEKAAKIRDTMRS
+211 LAFEKAANIRDMIRS

-247 AYAIEKNILSIT
+247 AYAVSKNILSIT
-259 GFFVRNGKLIEKT
+259 GFFVRDGKLIQKT
-272 SIVQPTIESA
+272 SMVEPTVENPQ
-282 HDAFTS
+282 DAFTS

-294 LDMPKPKELLVPGDV
+294 SQMPKPKELLVPNETDTS
-309 DVDLLSEILNV
+309 LLSEVLGMTVN
-320 SVVAPQRGDKVKLV
+320 APQRGDKLKLV
-334 EMAQHNAR
+334 HMAQTNAQ
-342 EQLSMK
+342 EQLTLK
-348 FKMIEKSE
+348 FKMVEKSE
-356 LFGDVATSQL
+356 MFGDLASSQL
-366 RELLKVPKLSRIELF
+366 AKLLKLKTLSRIELF

-390 LVAGMVVFTEG
+390 LVAAMVVFTDG

-408 RRYRLSGSNNDVESM
+408 RRYRLSGGNNDVASM
-423 KEVLYR
+423 KEVMYR
-429 RLLRVVKQE
+429 RLLRLLKE
-438 GECPDLIIVDGG
+438 NGERPDLIIVDGG
-450 LPQLGAAKEII
+450 IPQLTAAREIMD
-461 ESLHLDIPYIAL
+461 SLHIDIPLIAL
-473 VKDRKHNTDSIL
+473 AKDGKHNTDSIIIDQ
-485 LSSEQEVKLL
+485 ENEVKLL
-495 PAEPL
+495 PGEPL
-500 TMFLSTM
+500 TMFLSAM
-507 QDEVHRFAVSY
+507 QDEVHRFAISY
-518 HRLLRQ
+518 HRMLRQ
-524 KASTRSILDEIDGIG
+524 KASTRSILDEIEGIG

-556 KDASED
+556 KEADED
-562 QLSEVVGRPAAMAV
+562 QLRAVVGRPAAIAV

-581 DLKDGEQQ
+581 DLKEGEQE